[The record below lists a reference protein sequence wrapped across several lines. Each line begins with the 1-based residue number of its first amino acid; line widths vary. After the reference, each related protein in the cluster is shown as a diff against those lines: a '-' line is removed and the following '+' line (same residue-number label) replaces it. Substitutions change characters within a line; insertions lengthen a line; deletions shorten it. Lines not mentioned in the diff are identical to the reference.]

1 MLNFK
6 LDLGNMLINWVTLA
20 SYVLHI
26 ILLFWCLLRNIV
38 PRWIPMGNESQSH
51 RFCPFSPRKFLL
63 IPPARDFWSY
73 SNKIPVISNGTR
85 KIVKITIK
93 TENINKHS
101 IQLNDQITGPVRKCW
116 ITLSTEMQNKKKPYD

>member
-1 MLNFK
+1 MYYILFCYF
-6 LDLGNMLINWVTLA
+6 GVCYETLFLA
-20 SYVLHI
+20 E
-26 ILLFWCLLRNIV
+26 FPWETN
-38 PRWIPMGNESQSH
+38 QSH

-101 IQLNDQITGPVRKCW
+101 IQLNDRITGPVRKCW

>member
-1 MLNFK
+1 
-6 LDLGNMLINWVTLA
+6 
-20 SYVLHI
+20 
-26 ILLFWCLLRNIV
+26 
-38 PRWIPMGNESQSH
+38 MGNESQSH

-101 IQLNDQITGPVRKCW
+101 IQLNDRITGPVRKCW
-116 ITLSTEMQNKKKPYD
+116 ITLSTAMQNKKKSRTINWVLVIYFLKNEFIWYFKSISAYKVLYEIFRLAVWKTC